1 MVLWVESQRLLT
13 QVLQI
18 FLPLEQ
24 VIDND
29 RQLIAIEKDLFE
41 LLQVFELF
49 LVEIFELEVNRKR
62 EDYVSVVRRWFRLI
76 NFASCRDFLSARG
89 WVQ

>member
-1 MVLWVESQRLLT
+1 MVLWVESKRLLT

-18 FLPLEQ
+18 FLPVEQ
-24 VIDND
+24 VINND

-41 LLQVFELF
+41 LFQVFELF

-62 EDYVSVVRRWFRLI
+62 EDYVSVVQRRFRKI
-76 NFASCRDFLSARG
+76 NIAWCCDFLSATG
-89 WVQ
+89 CVQ

>member
-1 MVLWVESQRLLT
+1 MVLWVESKRLLT
-13 QVLQI
+13 QVLKI

-24 VIDND
+24 VINND

-49 LVEIFELEVNRKR
+49 LVEIFELEVNRQR
-62 EDYVSVVRRWFRLI
+62 EDYISVVRRWFRMI
-76 NFASCRDFLSARG
+76 KFASCRDCLSSSGCA
-89 WVQ
+89 Q